1 MVMEIIPKDVD
12 KIDGVITCCP
22 VCVPREQNWKRNNKL
37 LQ

>member
-12 KIDGVITCCP
+12 KIDGVISCCP
-22 VCVPREQNWKRNNKL
+22 VCVPRKQNYKRNNKL